1 MDRAHFIYR
10 NLRTSGVIDPPVD
23 VDVISAEMG
32 VIFTYQ
38 VDGLPD
44 QVTMEWELFGDRI
57 PMVPGAATD
66 EAGALPYILT
76 PDDNV
81 LTWNNYLQ
89 NPTLPV
95 LVDVAAPPRFRW
107 LFRIAAL
114 LAVGSLAFLLVRHRQ
129 ILVARMLPQRPV
141 VVAGAALLLVLI
153 ISAPRAIGL
162 SVSDS
167 EAEQVVSDLLRNVY
181 RAFDYR
187 QEGQIYDM
195 LGQSVAGELL
205 TDIYLET
212 RRSLELE
219 NQGGARAKVKEVTII
234 DGDYSA
240 GDGGVG
246 FVSHLTWNVL
256 GSVGHWGHIH
266 QRMNQYEARF
276 VVRVVEGEWRITA
289 LELLQER
296 RL

>member
-1 MDRAHFIYR
+1 M
-10 NLRTSGVIDPPVD
+10 
-23 VDVISAEMG
+23 
-32 VIFTYQ
+32 
-38 VDGLPD
+38 
-44 QVTMEWELFGDRI
+44 
-57 PMVPGAATD
+57 
-66 EAGALPYILT
+66 
-76 PDDNV
+76 
-81 LTWNNYLQ
+81 
-89 NPTLPV
+89 
-95 LVDVAAPPRFRW
+95 LVDVSAPPRFRW

-114 LAVGSLAFLLVRHRQ
+114 LAFVSLVFLLVRHRQ
-129 ILVARMLPQRPV
+129 TLVARTLPPRPIV
-141 VVAGAALLLVLI
+141 AAGAALLLVLM

-181 RAFDYR
+181 RSFDYR
-187 QEGQIYDM
+187 QEEQIYDM
-195 LGQSVAGELL
+195 LEQSVAGELL
-205 TDIYLET
+205 TDLYLAT

-234 DGDYSA
+234 DGNYSA
-240 GDGGVG
+240 ADGGAG

-276 VVRVVEGEWRITA
+276 VIRVVDGEWRITD